1 MSYILTRLFREFYE
15 SGKLSGILLIL
26 CTVLTLLFVNIGYG
40 EAYSSFLHHYSDL
53 SFPGVD
59 LKLSNEHWIND
70 GLMTIFFLMVG
81 LEIERELYQGELSTV
96 SNAALPIAAA
106 VGGMAIPALIHFAF
120 NGGTPTQA
128 GFGIPMATDIAFSL
142 GILSLL
148 GKRVPASIKIFLTAL
163 AIIDDLGAIAV
174 IAIFYTSDFSTANFA
189 ISIAIFLLL
198 MIFNRVGVINL
209 WFYMIPGVIMW
220 YFMLHSGVHATITG
234 VLLAFAIPSTRV
246 DDDSNPSFWLQ
257 HRLHKPVSF
266 IILPIFAIANTGIPL
281 SGDAYRTL
289 LSNNSL
295 GISLGLLLGK
305 PIGILGAVFFMIR
318 MKFSTLPSDIN
329 YKTVLGAGLLAGIG
343 FTMSVFIANLA
354 FSDSEN
360 IVASKMAILAA
371 STLSGLLGFFYLKNV
386 LPKNIREE

>member
-1 MSYILTRLFREFYE
+1 MNYILTRLFREFYE

-26 CTVLTLLFVNIGYG
+26 CTVLTLLFVNSGYA
-40 EAYSSFLHHYSDL
+40 EAYASFLHHYSDL
-53 SFPGVD
+53 SFGVVD

-81 LEIERELYQGELSTV
+81 LEIERELYQGELSSF
-96 SNAALPIAAA
+96 SNAALPVAAA
-106 VGGMAIPALIHFAF
+106 IGGMAIPALVHYAF
-120 NGGTPTQA
+120 NAGTATQS

-174 IAIFYTSDFSTANFA
+174 IAIFYTSDFSTTSFA
-189 ISIAIFLLL
+189 ISIGIFLLL
-198 MIFNRVGVINL
+198 MIFNRVGILNL
-209 WFYMIPGVIMW
+209 WFYMIPGLIMW

-246 DDDSNPSFWLQ
+246 DNDSNPSFWLQ

-281 SGDAYRTL
+281 SGDAYRSLFT
-289 LSNNSL
+289 NNSL
-295 GISLGLLLGK
+295 GISLGLLFGK
-305 PIGILGAVFFMIR
+305 PIGILGAVFFMIK
-318 MKFSTLPSDIN
+318 MKFSNLPTDITF
-329 YKTVLGAGLLAGIG
+329 KTVLGAGLLAGIG

-354 FSDSEN
+354 FTDPEN
-360 IVASKMAILAA
+360 IISSKMAILAA
-371 STLSGLLGFFYLKNV
+371 STLSGILGYFFLKNV
-386 LPKNIREE
+386 LPKESKE

>member
-40 EAYSSFLHHYSDL
+40 EAYASFLHHYSDL
-53 SFPGVD
+53 SIGVID
-59 LKLSNEHWIND
+59 LRLSNEHWIND

-81 LEIERELYQGELSTV
+81 LEIERELYQGELSSV

-120 NGGTPTQA
+120 NGGTPTQS

-189 ISIAIFLLL
+189 ISIGIFLLL
-198 MIFNRVGVINL
+198 MIFNRVGIINL
-209 WFYMIPGVIMW
+209 WFYMIPGLFMW

-234 VLLAFAIPSTRV
+234 VLLAFAIPSTRI
-246 DDDSNPSFWLQ
+246 DDDTNPSFWLQ

-281 SGDAYRTL
+281 SGDAYRSL
-289 LSNNSL
+289 FSNNSL
-295 GISLGLLLGK
+295 GISLGLLFGK
-305 PIGILGAVFFMIR
+305 PIGILGAVFFMIK
-318 MKFSTLPSDIN
+318 MKFSSFPSDISF
-329 YKTVLGAGLLAGIG
+329 KTVLGAGLLAGIG

-354 FSDSEN
+354 FNDQEN
-360 IVASKMAILAA
+360 IIASKMAILAA
-371 STLSGLLGFFYLKNV
+371 STISGVLGFLYLKKV
-386 LPKNIREE
+386 LPKEGME